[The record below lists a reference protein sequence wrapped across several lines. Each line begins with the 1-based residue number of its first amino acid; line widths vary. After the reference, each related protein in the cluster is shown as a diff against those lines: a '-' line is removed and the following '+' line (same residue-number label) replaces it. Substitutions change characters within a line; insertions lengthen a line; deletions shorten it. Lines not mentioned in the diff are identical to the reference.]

1 MRYLIGILILF
12 PPGCTDTSSE
22 YFPLGEKII
31 WEYRIQKQLN
41 DELSV
46 GKSIIA
52 QLKSTEVNGIE
63 YFPHKNANGET
74 YYYHENGT
82 GILLSANP
90 EQEGEMI
97 LKYPLKPGSRWGKRS
112 RIMVLDSRHE
122 SFSGG
127 EAFISLNEDIV
138 LDTRIVNLNDI
149 IEVPAGVFKNCMLLE
164 STASVTVKERTR
176 GIKRII
182 FEQKEWYAPG
192 VGMVKKMRK
201 EYSVPEKYHGVQI
214 TELLRLE
221 RD

>member
-1 MRYLIGILILF
+1 MRYLIIFLS
-12 PPGCTDTSSE
+12 GCTDTSSE

-41 DELSV
+41 DEISE

-52 QLKSTEVNGIE
+52 QLKSTEVNDIE
-63 YFPHKNANGET
+63 YFPHRNANGET
-74 YYYHENGT
+74 YYYHENEI

-97 LKYPLKPGSRWGKRS
+97 LKYPLKPGSRWGRRS

-127 EAFISLNEDIV
+127 ESFISVEEEIV

-149 IEVPAGVFKNCMLLE
+149 VEVPAGVFEKCMLLE
-164 STASVTVKERTR
+164 STASVTVK
-176 GIKRII
+176 
-182 FEQKEWYAPG
+182 
-192 VGMVKKMRK
+192 
-201 EYSVPEKYHGVQI
+201 
-214 TELLRLE
+214 
-221 RD
+221 